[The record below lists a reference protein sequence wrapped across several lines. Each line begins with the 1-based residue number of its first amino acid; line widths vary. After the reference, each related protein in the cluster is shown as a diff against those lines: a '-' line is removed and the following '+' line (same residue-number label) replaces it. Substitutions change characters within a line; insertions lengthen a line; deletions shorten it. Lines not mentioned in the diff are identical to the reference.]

1 MSVYISDQT
10 IKKEWI
16 DYNNHMNMA
25 YYVLIFDDIWEI
37 ILKKFKMGE
46 SSARSTNMSTMV
58 VETHTTYNSEVKLGD
73 EVEINL
79 TFFDH
84 DKKRL
89 HYKMEM
95 IEKSSKKLSATLE
108 MLSLYIDLKKRK
120 VAEFGKEKIALS
132 SGKKRDFLQDN
143 DTIVLKGNASE
154 ENFKIGFSSCY
165 GRIIS

>member
-1 MSVYISDQT
+1 MSVHISNQA

-25 YYVLIFDDIWEI
+25 YYVLIFDEVWEI
-37 ILKKFKMGE
+37 ILQKFKMGGN
-46 SSARSTNMSTMV
+46 SAKTSNMSTMV

-108 MLSLYIDLKKRK
+108 MLSLYIDLEKRK
-120 VAEFGKEKIALS
+120 VAEFEQEKIDIMDKFIATNKEKFESINLVFT
-132 SGKKRDFLQDN
+132 GMFKK
-143 DTIVLKGNASE
+143 
-154 ENFKIGFSSCY
+154 
-165 GRIIS
+165 

>member
-1 MSVYISDQT
+1 MSVHISDQT

-25 YYVLIFDDIWEI
+25 YYVLVFDEVWEI
-37 ILKKFKMGE
+37 ILQKFKMGE
-46 SSARSTNMSTMV
+46 ISAKTSNMSTMV

-73 EVEINL
+73 KVEINL

-108 MLSLYIDLKKRK
+108 MISLYIDLNHRK
-120 VAEFGKEKIALS
+120 VAEFEQEKIEIMDEFIATNKKKFKVNNLVFE
-132 SGKKRDFLQDN
+132 GK
-143 DTIVLKGNASE
+143 LK
-154 ENFKIGFSSCY
+154 K
-165 GRIIS
+165 